1 MTNDQFLEADLAAD
15 IAAVVADH
23 DVRQTLTNEMVINE
37 ALAYF
42 MTALN
47 DHIAARIRYE
57 RDGPRYAGENEPRQ
71 TNIERAFKIAVGN
84 IAEVSCARL
93 REPRTV

>member
-1 MTNDQFLEADLAAD
+1 MRNEQYREAIGANMMPDE
-15 IAAVVADH
+15 II
-23 DVRQTLTNEMVINE
+23 INE
-37 ALAYF
+37 ALEYF

-47 DHIAARIRYE
+47 DHIAARVRYE

-71 TNIERAFKIAVGN
+71 THIERAFKIAVGT
-84 IAEVSCARL
+84 IADVSCARS